1 MVDISNYRDY
11 NDNIKLKGKPV
22 ETQGRKAKGLRY
34 FNQNTMIAG
43 CHILSSGV
51 QMD

>member
-34 FNQNTMIAG
+34 GCTMIAG

>member
-1 MVDISNYRDY
+1 MVDILKNQDY
-11 NDNIKLKGKPV
+11 NSDNKLKGKPV
-22 ETQGRKAKGLRY
+22 EMQGRKAKGLRY
-34 FNQNTMIAG
+34 EDTMTAG